1 MPRCRIAMV
10 LLACLAWGLS
20 KPVLACDHGAT
31 IQSEA
36 APDAQ
41 AAPHLQAAP
50 VAQAAPQL
58 PMNKCSGKCP
68 GSCCCQGGVTS
79 CSTGN
84 APGQASSGFELRRV
98 ARGTPPGSG
107 GEQTVPY
114 REPMFGLDRP
124 PKA

>member
-20 KPVLACDHGAT
+20 TPVLACDHGAT
-31 IQSEA
+31 IQSET

-41 AAPHLQAAP
+41 DALHLQTAP

-58 PMNKCSGKCP
+58 PMNKCSGTCP
-68 GSCCCQGGVTS
+68 GVCCCQGGVTS

-84 APGQASSGFELRRV
+84 APGQQSSAFELILSAPSV
-98 ARGTPPGSG
+98 LVGRGR
-107 GEQTVPY
+107 EQTLHY
-114 REPMFGLDRP
+114 REPLYGLDRP